1 MMAPKLFTPGP
12 GGSILKAKVFG
23 LPAPIV
29 AVGAGVV
36 GVIAYRHFAGGG
48 GAAGA
53 AGAAASSSP
62 ADYSGGT
69 SGGDGGAPSDYS
81 GGTGDQG
88 SYYDQGYG
96 GGAGA
101 GTGIVGAGGA
111 FVPASAPAAGG
122 TGVVGPF
129 LLRRVVVHKTVK
141 VVRKKRPKGATKIVV
156 GAGHKKGGHKITST
170 SKLNRGLGHPT
181 KTKRRVGP

>member
-53 AGAAASSSP
+53 TGAASSSP

-69 SGGDGGAPSDYS
+69 STGDGGAPSDYS

-88 SYYDQGYG
+88 SYYDQRYG

-101 GTGIVGAGGA
+101 GAGIVGAGGA

-129 LLRRVVVHKTVK
+129 LLKRVVVHKTVK
-141 VVRKKRPKGATKIVV
+141 VVRPKKRPKAATKIVM
-156 GAGHKKGGHKITST
+156 KKTSGRT

-181 KTKRRVGP
+181 KTKRHVGP